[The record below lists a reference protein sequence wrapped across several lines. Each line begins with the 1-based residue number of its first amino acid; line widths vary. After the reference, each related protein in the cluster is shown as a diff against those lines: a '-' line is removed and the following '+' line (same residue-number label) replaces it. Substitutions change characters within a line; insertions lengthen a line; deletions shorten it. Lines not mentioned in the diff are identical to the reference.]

1 MIMSPTVVHCAVMD
15 LISEARNKG
24 PTGPSICKITNTTEY
39 LYESAST
46 QVQNIVSYFVTNA
59 QSYGEITY

>member
-1 MIMSPTVVHCAVMD
+1 MD